1 MNFADIYGS
10 RNLSTCSY
18 GKYECLTLILTRGC
32 GLGEAVGISGAE
44 CFCAGNRRRQ
54 CASTFRSGGY
64 GVRAWVFVGPRVRKS
79 AAAAV
84 SSPSAFPNYLKHP
97 IGPPRFLLF
106 YISAIFQNSYNFAAC
121 VGYNRGYMALSTQPY
136 KGARDFYPEDKR
148 LQKYLF
154 AQLRKTVE
162 RFGYEEYDAPIL
174 ESLELYLAKTG
185 EEIVNEQTYAFED
198 RGGRK
203 VVIRPEMTPT
213 VSRMVAARR
222 QELAYPL
229 RWYSIPN
236 LWRYERP
243 QRGRLREH
251 WQLNVDIFGLADTQA
266 EFEVISLANQ
276 IFEDFGAK
284 PDMYEIRLNSR
295 VFMDYV
301 LHDYLALDEVE
312 AHGIAKLID
321 RMHKLDQAAFIAQA
335 DALVAPVKRE
345 AGVIEKLLDVLHARY
360 FSALPPELQ
369 QYPAVE
375 TLKTMLDQL
384 QEAGIHNAVFD
395 VTLMR
400 GFDYYTDIVFEVFD
414 TDPENNR
421 SMMGGGRYD
430 GLVGLFGVEPVPT
443 VGFGL
448 GDATLANFLESH
460 HLLPELHSETQLYV
474 AAVGEVNQEAE
485 KLVNQLR
492 AMGLNVAVGAY
503 GRRLG
508 DHFKTAE
515 KKGIAH
521 VLIVGEKELANE
533 QFTIKDLQSGN
544 EEKHSLERIVSLL
557 QDHRLAD

>member
-1 MNFADIYGS
+1 
-10 RNLSTCSY
+10 
-18 GKYECLTLILTRGC
+18 
-32 GLGEAVGISGAE
+32 
-44 CFCAGNRRRQ
+44 
-54 CASTFRSGGY
+54 
-64 GVRAWVFVGPRVRKS
+64 
-79 AAAAV
+79 
-84 SSPSAFPNYLKHP
+84 
-97 IGPPRFLLF
+97 
-106 YISAIFQNSYNFAAC
+106 
-121 VGYNRGYMALSTQPY
+121 MALSTQPY